1 MFGLSRQSIVSQGT
15 VEVACGTMIATC
27 TGGLNAESRLVP
39 WLRWQ
44 VIDPPPPPLL
54 LREIID
60 IECFTSV
67 SSMVQLHIQV
77 DD

>member
-1 MFGLSRQSIVSQGT
+1 MFGLSLQPIVSQGT
-15 VEVACGTMIATC
+15 VEVACGAMIAIY

-39 WLRWQ
+39 WLWWQ

-60 IECFTSV
+60 IECFKSV
-67 SSMVQLHIQV
+67 SSMVQLHIQI